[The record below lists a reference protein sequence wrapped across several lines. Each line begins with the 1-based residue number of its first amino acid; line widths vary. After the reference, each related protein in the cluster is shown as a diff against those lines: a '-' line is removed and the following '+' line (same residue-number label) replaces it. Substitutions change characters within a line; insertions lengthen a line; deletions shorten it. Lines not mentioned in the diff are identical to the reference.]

1 MENWKFAL
9 SSIMGHKMRSFLTML
24 GIIIGVASVVV
35 IMALGQGMTK
45 QITDMFSADTRDIEI
60 YYVAKDSDSKSIFD
74 DDVETTSSDK
84 GPKIQEEWLQKIDGV
99 AGKKVMESLAD
110 IAPDLGRFIIEF
122 AFGDIYSREG
132 LSLQE
137 REIITI
143 TSLLTQGGCEAQLD
157 VHING
162 SLNVGISPEKIIETF
177 IQCIPYVGFPRVLN
191 ATFVAKKI
199 FAERNVL

>member
-1 MENWKFAL
+1 M
-9 SSIMGHKMRSFLTML
+9 
-24 GIIIGVASVVV
+24 
-35 IMALGQGMTK
+35 
-45 QITDMFSADTRDIEI
+45 
-60 YYVAKDSDSKSIFD
+60 
-74 DDVETTSSDK
+74 ETTK
-84 GPKIQEEWLQKIDGV
+84 FKVGEECLRKIDGV